1 MKITNVIPS
10 GLGAPLG
17 WVLVAAL
24 AGGVALG
31 WASGA
36 SGPWQISHLGELLA
50 LASESAVVE
59 ELLFRGLL
67 LWGCLAVARRW
78 ERAHPLCFAVVA
90 SSLVFGFLH
99 LVPEGPLVAPGA
111 DLCVAASQAV
121 LKVVQATLFGVVLAS
136 LVVRSPWAAR
146 PIPACGV
153 ALVAPAIV
161 HALFDVLYFGPL
173 LLAGGTL
180 PTTYLTGNPA
190 DMVPMGVST
199 LLLFLA
205 VFVTARA
212 DERPTC

>member
-67 LWGCLAVARRW
+67 LWGCLAMARRW
-78 ERAHPLCFAVVA
+78 KCP
-90 SSLVFGFLH
+90 
-99 LVPEGPLVAPGA
+99 
-111 DLCVAASQAV
+111 
-121 LKVVQATLFGVVLAS
+121 
-136 LVVRSPWAAR
+136 R
-146 PIPACGV
+146 P
-153 ALVAPAIV
+153 
-161 HALFDVLYFGPL
+161 
-173 LLAGGTL
+173 
-180 PTTYLTGNPA
+180 TG
-190 DMVPMGVST
+190 
-199 LLLFLA
+199 LA
-205 VFVTARA
+205 V
-212 DERPTC
+212 